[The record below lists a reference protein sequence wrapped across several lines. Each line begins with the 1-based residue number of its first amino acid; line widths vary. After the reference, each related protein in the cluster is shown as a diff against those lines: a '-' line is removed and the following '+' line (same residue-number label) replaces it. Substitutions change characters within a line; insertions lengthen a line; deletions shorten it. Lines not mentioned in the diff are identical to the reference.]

1 MGFKGVYFSWI
12 CFPDGTKGLICFQ
25 DQGELSIWFLFQ
37 KTKYL
42 YDGVEKKTFVQVEF
56 PISES
61 IQTYLDWKGYQLD
74 EEIQHAENQFGKN
87 M

>member
-1 MGFKGVYFSWI
+1 MSKYA
-12 CFPDGTKGLICFQ
+12 GLLLFFFFQ

-42 YDGVEKKTFVQVEF
+42 YDGVEKKTFVSVEF

-61 IQTYLDWKGYQLD
+61 IHTYLDWKGYQLD